1 MPGISVV
8 GMDSAGGVITGGR
21 QSFATYN
28 GSPISVV
35 GDAVSG
41 HGDGPHRGPT
51 IVQGSSFFT
60 INGIPVVISG
70 KLASC
75 GHAASGRSN
84 WTVSN

>member
-8 GMDSAGGVITGGR
+8 GMDSAGGVITGGG

-28 GSPISVV
+28 GAAISVV
-35 GDAVSG
+35 GDSVAS
-41 HGDGPHRGPT
+41 HGDGAHRGPSM
-51 IVQGSSFFT
+51 VQGSSFFT

-84 WTVSN
+84 WSVSN